1 MPAED
6 YFVPEELGALRME
19 NELLALEN
27 NFLKGKVLSLEQD
40 LRTARHAE
48 AAARARLRRLTEPG
62 GAGEAGVEAAD
73 ADPSA

>member
-1 MPAED
+1 MPADD

-27 NFLKGKVLSLEQD
+27 NFLKGRVLSLEQD

-48 AAARARLRRLTEPG
+48 AAARARLRRQTELG
-62 GAGEAGVEAAD
+62 GTGEAGVEAAD

>member
-6 YFVPEELGALRME
+6 YFVPDDLGALRME

-40 LRTARHAE
+40 LRTARQRE
-48 AAARARLRRLTEPG
+48 AAALASVERLTDSGSAPR
-62 GAGEAGVEAAD
+62 AGMAGPDVEATG
-73 ADPSA
+73 

>member
-6 YFVPEELGALRME
+6 YFVPDDLGALRME

-40 LRTARHAE
+40 LRAARQRE
-48 AAARARLRRLTEPG
+48 AAALASVERLTDSGSAPT
-62 GAGEAGVEAAD
+62 AGMAGPEAEATR
-73 ADPSA
+73 

>member
-6 YFVPEELGALRME
+6 YFVPEDLAALLME

-40 LRTARHAE
+40 LRAARHAE
-48 AAARARLRRLTEPG
+48 AAARARLRGLTESG
-62 GAGEAGVEAAD
+62 GPAEAGVEAAD
-73 ADPSA
+73 ADSRA